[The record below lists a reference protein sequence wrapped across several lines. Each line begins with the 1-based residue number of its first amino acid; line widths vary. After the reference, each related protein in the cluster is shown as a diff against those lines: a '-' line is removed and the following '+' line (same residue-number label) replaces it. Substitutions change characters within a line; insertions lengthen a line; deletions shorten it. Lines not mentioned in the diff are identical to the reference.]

1 MFCCSWLSLGVV
13 FLVRLQDNSSVIVVV
28 VVVDG
33 ACDGVINSTSGA
45 DVCAG
50 AADLCEQSGR
60 CK

>member
-33 ACDGVINSTSGA
+33 ACDGVIKNSTSGA

-50 AADLCEQSGR
+50 AAE
-60 CK
+60 